1 MFDFEWRKSDK
12 TSWLDSLVKTRSAM
26 ADGSLDN
33 SLLTRQQTTTVQ
45 DLRDNRLAD
54 NSKKGYRS
62 GLNQI
67 AKWLASSGRASMVDD
82 DGSIDLNEFG
92 YADFT
97 EFLLYKY
104 KVAGVS
110 LSTLSG
116 YRSALRDYYNKS
128 SIAPPPEFASDATII
143 FQGIYYVFYR
153 MLDAWIR
160 NTPSLCNRGPSWC
173 HQSSNQAASPTSPLF
188 GPMQSKHAIARR
200 GVHTLVPCIVLE
212 FDVPFKFNRDCSN

>member
-33 SLLTRQQTTTVQ
+33 SFLTRQQTTTVQ
-45 DLRDNRLAD
+45 DLRDNLLAD
-54 NSKKGYRS
+54 NSKKGYHS

-97 EFLLYKY
+97 EFLLY
-104 KVAGVS
+104 
-110 LSTLSG
+110 
-116 YRSALRDYYNKS
+116 
-128 SIAPPPEFASDATII
+128 
-143 FQGIYYVFYR
+143 
-153 MLDAWIR
+153 
-160 NTPSLCNRGPSWC
+160 
-173 HQSSNQAASPTSPLF
+173 
-188 GPMQSKHAIARR
+188 
-200 GVHTLVPCIVLE
+200 
-212 FDVPFKFNRDCSN
+212 